1 MVGTVRSESTGD
13 HLTHAVLQVIVK
25 PNHATL
31 IGARSVVQ
39 VHPIASDA
47 TAEGGQRKM
56 LH

>member
-13 HLTHAVLQVIVK
+13 HLTHA
-25 PNHATL
+25 
-31 IGARSVVQ
+31 VVQ